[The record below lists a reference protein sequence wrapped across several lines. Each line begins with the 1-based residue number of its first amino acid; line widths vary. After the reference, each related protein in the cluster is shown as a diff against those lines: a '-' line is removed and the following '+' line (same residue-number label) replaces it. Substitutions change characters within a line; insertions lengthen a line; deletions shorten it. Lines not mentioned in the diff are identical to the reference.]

1 MEGRANHV
9 TEVKPSPLAP
19 LDNLALPV
27 RRAIASRVVG
37 VFNDRARGERPVVRS
52 PDSLFPEGSVVR
64 RVHGDVT
71 SMMIGGVSG
80 LLLQML
86 HPAVLA
92 GVWDHSNF
100 RADMHGRLRRTA
112 RFIAMTTYGQRD
124 EARAAIAR
132 VRRIHDQVTGV
143 LPSGAP
149 YRASDPA
156 LLAWVHV
163 TETTSFLDAWRRYG
177 QPTMPAREQDQYFA
191 EMAQIA
197 EALGADPVPKNR
209 AEARAVIEAM
219 RPRLLVDERTR
230 EVARLV
236 LNQRAPS
243 AAAEPAMALV
253 MKAGVDLLPAWA
265 RQMHGFAHAP
275 LGAPLVR
282 AGAFGV
288 AQTLRWAF
296 AAGR

>member
-9 TEVKPSPLAP
+9 TDVKPRPLAS
-19 LDNLALPV
+19 LDSLALPV

-143 LPSGAP
+143 LPSGEP
-149 YRASDPA
+149 YAANDPA

-163 TETTSFLDAWRRYG
+163 TETTSFLGAWRRYG
-177 QPTMPAREQDQYFA
+177 QPNMPAREQDQYFA
-191 EMAQIA
+191 EMALVA
-197 EALGADPVPKNR
+197 EALGADPVPTSR
-209 AEARAVIEAM
+209 AEAQPLIESM
-219 RPRLLVDERTR
+219 RPQLLVDERTR
-230 EVARLV
+230 EVAHLV

-243 AAAEPAMALV
+243 PAAEPAMALV

-265 RQMHGFAHAP
+265 RRMHGFPHGP
-275 LGAPLVR
+275 LATPLVR

>member
-1 MEGRANHV
+1 M
-9 TEVKPSPLAP
+9 TDVKPSPLAS
-19 LDNLALPV
+19 LDSLALPV

-37 VFNDRARGERPVVRS
+37 VFNDRTRGERPVVRS

-112 RFIAMTTYGQRD
+112 RFIAMTTYADRD

-132 VRRIHDQVTGV
+132 VKRIHDQVTGV

-149 YRASDPA
+149 HSANDPA

-163 TETTSFLDAWRRYG
+163 TETTSFLGAWRRYG
-177 QPTMPAREQDQYFA
+177 QPTMSAREQDQYFA

-197 EALGADPVPKNR
+197 EALGADPVPKCR
-209 AEARAVIEAM
+209 AEAQRLIETM
-219 RPRLLVDERTR
+219 RPQLVVDERTR
-230 EVARLV
+230 EVAHLV
-236 LNQRAPS
+236 LNQPAPS
-243 AAAEPAMALV
+243 RGAEPAMALV

-265 RQMHGFAHAP
+265 RQMHGLQQGALGTP
-275 LGAPLVR
+275 LIR

-296 AAGR
+296 AGTR